1 MDKRQWV
8 GDIHSKF
15 TPIEEGDHKSNTSTP
30 QIRDS
35 SVNTVPY
42 KTARLS
48 YSQFMYEFHVTP
60 GPKFVRFYFYP
71 VSYSGFE
78 GSHHDFFTV
87 KANSF
92 TLLSNFSASI
102 HIHADSLKEDKTLS
116 KEFCVNV
123 EKDQILNLTFIPS
136 PSTTS
141 SKFYA
146 FVNGIEIV
154 SMPEKLYYGGEG
166 PDVPQYVGQT
176 SPFPINY
183 DTALEKVARLNAG
196 GGFISAVDDTGMF
209 RAWSQDVD
217 YSLGGGVIPHNPY
230 LKPIYSI
237 IPNYTAPDDIYK
249 TAVTMGPNRT
259 NNLLSNLTWRLPVDS
274 GFNYLVRL
282 HFCEIQPEI
291 TRVGERPFMIY
302 IDNKI
307 ADDRADVL
315 QWSKRSETPVYK
327 DYVVRIQGKAILY
340 VSLHPQL
347 DSFAINDAILNGME
361 VFKLS
366 NSDGNL
372 AVAGPDPESVP
383 SPLPARQPTSTASES
398 KTKKT
403 IIVSTIENGAGFLV
417 VLILVWF

>member
-1 MDKRQWV
+1 
-8 GDIHSKF
+8 
-15 TPIEEGDHKSNTSTP
+15 
-30 QIRDS
+30 
-35 SVNTVPY
+35 
-42 KTARLS
+42 
-48 YSQFMYEFHVTP
+48 
-60 GPKFVRFYFYP
+60 
-71 VSYSGFE
+71 
-78 GSHHDFFTV
+78 
-87 KANSF
+87 
-92 TLLSNFSASI
+92 
-102 HIHADSLKEDKTLS
+102 
-116 KEFCVNV
+116 
-123 EKDQILNLTFIPS
+123 
-136 PSTTS
+136 
-141 SKFYA
+141 
-146 FVNGIEIV
+146 
-154 SMPEKLYYGGEG
+154 
-166 PDVPQYVGQT
+166 
-176 SPFPINY
+176 
-183 DTALEKVARLNAG
+183 
-196 GGFISAVDDTGMF
+196 MF
-209 RAWSQDVD
+209 RAWSQDAD

-249 TAVTMGPNRT
+249 SAVSMGPNTT

-282 HFCEIQPEI
+282 HFCEIQPQI

-340 VSLHPQL
+340 VSLHPKL

-383 SPLPARQPTSTASES
+383 SPLPAQQPTSTASES

-403 IIVSTIENGAGFLV
+403 IIVATIESGAGFLV
-417 VLILVWF
+417 VLTLVWF